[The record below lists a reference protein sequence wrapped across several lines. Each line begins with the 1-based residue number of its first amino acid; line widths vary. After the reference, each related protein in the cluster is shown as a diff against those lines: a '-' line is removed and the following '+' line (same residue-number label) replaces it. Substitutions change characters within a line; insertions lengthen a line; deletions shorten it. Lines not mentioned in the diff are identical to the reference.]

1 MPLRTSILYPVSCIK
16 KFSKKYT
23 KYIILNTKY
32 RKSEGFSLV
41 EIILSL
47 FSISILSLI
56 LITSIQSLSTRRR
69 QDLSAIASKAATKE
83 IEQLRNLNFSS
94 ITATTSPLACS
105 SEFTQAGTSSYLP
118 GCSIRRDVD
127 SYQGDSLIKQ
137 VGLTVSWTTTGSQ
150 TKSVTMQTL
159 MTSGGL

>member
-32 RKSEGFSLV
+32 RKSKGFSLV
-41 EIILSL
+41 ELILSL

-69 QDLSAIASKAATKE
+69 QDLSAVAS
-83 IEQLRNLNFSS
+83 
-94 ITATTSPLACS
+94 
-105 SEFTQAGTSSYLP
+105 QAGTPSYLP
-118 GCSIRRDVD
+118 GCSINRTVS
-127 SYQGDSLIKQ
+127 SYDGDSNIKQ
-137 VGLTVSWTTTGSQ
+137 VGLTVSWTTTGGQ

-159 MTSGGL
+159 MTQGGL

>member
-1 MPLRTSILYPVSCIK
+1 MPNYKSLHGYIAKLLNRKRYNNSTIQQFNNIK
-16 KFSKKYT
+16 
-23 KYIILNTKY
+23 
-32 RKSEGFSLV
+32 EGFSLI
-41 EIILSL
+41 ELILSL
-47 FSISILSLI
+47 FSISILALI
-56 LITSIQSLSTRRR
+56 LVTSIQSLSTRRR

-83 IEQLRNLNFSS
+83 IEHLRNLNFSS

-159 MTSGGL
+159 

>member
-32 RKSEGFSLV
+32 RKSKGFSLV
-41 EIILSL
+41 ELILSL

-83 IEQLRNLNFSS
+83 IEHLRNLNFSS
-94 ITATTSPLACS
+94 ITPASGLACS
-105 SEFTQAGTSSYLP
+105 SDFTQAGTPSYLP
-118 GCSIRRDVD
+118 GCSINRTF
-127 SYQGDSLIKQ
+127 SYYDPPDNKIKQ
-137 VGLTVSWTTTGSQ
+137 VGLTVSWTTTGGQ

-159 MTSGGL
+159 MTQGGL